1 MDPLSLQETHILRI
15 KNPSRRIHAEGILV
29 IAGHMCFTAVSGGSF
44 SFSRVKTVMLQDYAE
59 HPHLR
64 FWRLGII
71 GITVVWMWRL

>member
-1 MDPLSLQETHILRI
+1 MGQLSLQETYILRI
-15 KNPSRRIHAEGILV
+15 KNPSRRIHAEGIMAV
-29 IAGHMCFTAVSGGSF
+29 SGHMCLTVVCGGFF

-71 GITVVWMWRL
+71 GVTVVWMWR